1 MNKDV
6 LVRVCDE
13 IFPNDPTLNL
23 DVKTIISKIDSEQHR
38 YFHTLEHVY
47 NVFCELEPTSKN
59 LQLDFL
65 FAVCHDC
72 VYDPK
77 RSDNEFQSVVY
88 ISQFPSISNLP
99 YFKILTRQI
108 YETASLIQTRTNDA
122 DRYEVIHLQ
131 QSNFVKYFT
140 SIRKEYAHVKWETF
154 KYRHFEIVKS
164 IWRCH
169 KALHIDSYCMMVNNW
184 NRRQMKITKTFNW
197 SGWGYG
203 NKSYNVH
210 VKFKEHG
217 IFSVSSPRYYRRM
230 EKWK

>member
-38 YFHTLEHVY
+38 HFHTLEHVY
-47 NVFCELEPTSKN
+47 NVFCDLEPTSKN

-88 ISQFPSISNLP
+88 ISQFPSISNHP
-99 YFKILTRQI
+99 KFNILRKQI
-108 YETASLIQTRTNDA
+108 LETAQLLPTRTNEA
-122 DRYEVIHLQ
+122 DRKIIINISE
-131 QSNFVKYFT
+131 SNFKKYFT

-154 KYRHFEIVKS
+154 KYRHLEIVKN

-169 KALHIDSYCMMVNNW
+169 KSLHIDSYCKMVNNW
-184 NRRQMKITKTFNW
+184 KRRQMKIERHYVW
-197 SGWGYG
+197 SGWGG
-203 NKSYNVH
+203 SRNPSTTVR
-210 VKFKEHG
+210 FKEHG
-217 IFSVSSPRYYRRM
+217 IFNVSSPRYYRRM

>member
-38 YFHTLEHVY
+38 HFHTLEHVY
-47 NVFCELEPTSKN
+47 NVFCDLEPTSKN

-88 ISQFPSISNLP
+88 ISQFPSISNHP
-99 YFKILTRQI
+99 KFNILRRQI
-108 YETASLIQTRTNDA
+108 LETSQLLPTRTNEA
-122 DRYEVIHLQ
+122 DRKIIINISE
-131 QSNFVKYFT
+131 SNFKKYFI
-140 SIRKEYAHVKWETF
+140 SIRKEYEHVKWETF
-154 KYRHFEIVKS
+154 KYRHLEIVKN

-169 KALHIDSYCMMVNNW
+169 KSLHIDSYCKMVNNW
-184 NRRQMKITKTFNW
+184 KRRQMKIERHYTW
-197 SGWGYG
+197 SGWGG
-203 NKSYNVH
+203 SRNSFATVR
-210 VKFKEHG
+210 FKEHG
-217 IFSVSSPRYYRRM
+217 IFNVSSPNFNTRM